1 TNHSVAY
8 CWKRKNLIKK
18 LMPFV
23 NDKAGA
29 KDQSHQGKARN
40 GKNVTSPK
48 QGNHSRRQSSE
59 NGKMGKT
66 PKNREVKFCSH
77 CNRNG
82 HDVK

>member
-1 TNHSVAY
+1 
-8 CWKRKNLIKK
+8 
-18 LMPFV
+18 
-23 NDKAGA
+23 A

-59 NGKMGKT
+59 NGKMGKI